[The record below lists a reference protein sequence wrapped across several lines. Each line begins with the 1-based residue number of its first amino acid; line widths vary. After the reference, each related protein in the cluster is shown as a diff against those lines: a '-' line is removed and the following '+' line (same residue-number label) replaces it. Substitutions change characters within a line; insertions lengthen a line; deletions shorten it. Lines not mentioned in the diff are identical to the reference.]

1 MLRISEAVGPFP
13 VALVPRDGGGLGL
26 DEGDPDIAQDLPDG
40 AEAVPSAQIKAVSK
54 LAPGVD
60 LSHSTFKIMN
70 ITGVDGSVI
79 VGDVVFGDQTTIT
92 IGVGAQPAAAAAVA
106 SREDLG
112 RSIDAVAK
120 DLGTIK
126 AGVADR
132 RDLRDGLED
141 VETELA
147 RAQKALSEDDRDYA
161 ITKLDDARAKLA
173 KLGPKVPAAVPLSDT
188 VSVLAQ
194 RARTAQ

>member
-1 MLRISEAVGPFP
+1 
-13 VALVPRDGGGLGL
+13 
-26 DEGDPDIAQDLPDG
+26 
-40 AEAVPSAQIKAVSK
+40 
-54 LAPGVD
+54 
-60 LSHSTFKIMN
+60 MN

-147 RAQKALSEDDRDYA
+147 RAQKALSEFDGTTRSRSW
-161 ITKLDDARAKLA
+161 TTHER
-173 KLGPKVPAAVPLSDT
+173 S
-188 VSVLAQ
+188 
-194 RARTAQ
+194 